1 MTDEDFVVFILT
13 HGRPDNVKR
22 YKTLKRFGYTGKI
35 YIIIDNEDRSADD
48 YYKNFENVVMFNK
61 EEVAKTFDE
70 GDNFGDR
77 RSIVYARNACFDIAK
92 ELGITYFVQF
102 DDDYTDFSYRFNGAL
117 SYNNEKRYID
127 GVEEVFQINK
137 LDNMFS
143 LILNYYKTIP
153 AKAIAISQN
162 GDWIGGKDSSWAKEL
177 KLKRKCM
184 NSFFCSTERPFKF
197 TGRIN
202 EDVNTYTN
210 LASQGDLFLTIP
222 NVSLKQTDTQSNKGG
237 MSDIYENQGTY
248 VKSFYSVM
256 FSPSS
261 VKVAPMGTLQRLHH
275 RVSWNNAIPVILNE
289 KHKRN
294 GTK

>member
-1 MTDEDFVVFILT
+1 MIGEDFAVFILT
-13 HGRPDNVKR
+13 HGRADNVKT

-35 YIIIDNEDRSADD
+35 YIIIDNEDKSADD

-77 RSIVYARNACFDIAK
+77 RSIVYARNACFEIAK

-102 DDDYTDFSYRFNGAL
+102 DDDYTDFSYRFDGEL
-117 SYNNEKRYID
+117 SYNKGRGYINNVD
-127 GVEEVFQINK
+127 DIFKAV
-137 LDNMFS
+137 LD
-143 LILNYYKTIP
+143 YYKTIP

-162 GDWIGGKDSSWAKEL
+162 GDWIGGHNSGWAKEL

-197 TGRIN
+197 KGRIN
-202 EDVNTYTN
+202 EDVNTYTSS
-210 LASQGDLFLTIP
+210 ASKGDLFLTIP
-222 NVSLKQTDTQSNKGG
+222 NVSLKQTDTQSTKGG
-237 MSDIYENQGTY
+237 MSDIYANQGTY

-261 VKVAPMGTLQRLHH
+261 VKVAMLNTERSRLHH
-275 RVSWNNAIPVILNE
+275 RVSWNNAIPKILNE
-289 KHKRN
+289 KHK
-294 GTK
+294 K

>member
-1 MTDEDFVVFILT
+1 MIDEDFAVFILT
-13 HGRPDNVKR
+13 HGRADNVKT

-35 YIIIDNEDRSADD
+35 YIIIDNEDKRADD

-102 DDDYTDFSYRFNGAL
+102 DDDYTDFSYRFDNKL
-117 SYNNEKRYID
+117 SYNKGRGYIKNVD
-127 GVEEVFQINK
+127 DIFKAV
-137 LDNMFS
+137 LD
-143 LILNYYKTIP
+143 YYKTIP
-153 AKAIAISQN
+153 AKTIALSQN
-162 GDWIGGKDSSWAKEL
+162 GDWIGGHNSNWAKEL

-184 NSFFCSTERPFKF
+184 NSFFCSTERPFEF

-202 EDVNTYTN
+202 EDVNTYTSS
-210 LASQGDLFLTIP
+210 ASKGDLFLTIP

-237 MSDIYENQGTY
+237 MSDIYANQGTY

-261 VKVAPMGTLQRLHH
+261 VKVAMLNTERSRLHH

-289 KHKRN
+289 KYRKN

>member
-1 MTDEDFVVFILT
+1 MIDEDFAVFILT
-13 HGRPDNVKR
+13 HGRADNVKT

-35 YIIIDNEDRSADD
+35 YIIIDNEDKSADD

-70 GDNFGDR
+70 GNNFGDR

-102 DDDYTDFSYRFNGAL
+102 DDDYTDFSYRFDNNL
-117 SYNNEKRYID
+117 SYNNAR
-127 GVEEVFQINK
+127 GFINK
-137 LDNMFS
+137 VDDVFIA
-143 LILNYYKTIP
+143 ILEYYKTIP

-162 GDWIGGKDSSWAKEL
+162 GDWIGGKDSSWSKEL

-197 TGRIN
+197 KGRIN
-202 EDVNTYTN
+202 EDVNTYTSS
-210 LASQGDLFLTIP
+210 ASKGDLFLTIP

-237 MSDIYENQGTY
+237 MSDIYASQGTY

-261 VKVAPMGTLQRLHH
+261 VKVAPMGTHQRLHH

>member
-1 MTDEDFVVFILT
+1 MIDEDFAVFILT
-13 HGRPDNVKR
+13 HGRADNVKT

-35 YIIIDNEDRSADD
+35 YIIIDNEDKSADD

-70 GDNFGDR
+70 GDNFRDR
-77 RSIVYARNACFDIAK
+77 RSIVYARNACFEIAK
-92 ELGITYFVQF
+92 ELGIKYFVQF
-102 DDDYTDFSYRFNGAL
+102 DDDYTDFSYRFNGEL
-117 SYNNEKRYID
+117 SYNKGRGYINNVD
-127 GVEEVFQINK
+127 DIFKAV
-137 LDNMFS
+137 LD
-143 LILNYYKTIP
+143 YYKTIP
-153 AKAIAISQN
+153 AKTIALSQN
-162 GDWIGGKDSSWAKEL
+162 GDWIGGHNSGWAKEL

-202 EDVNTYTN
+202 EDVNTYTS
-210 LASQGDLFLTIP
+210 LASKGDLFLTIP
-222 NVSLKQTDTQSNKGG
+222 NVSLKQTDTQSTKGG
-237 MSDIYENQGTY
+237 MSDIYANQGTY

-261 VKVAPMGTLQRLHH
+261 VKVAMLNTERSRLHH

-289 KHKRN
+289 KHK
-294 GTK
+294 K

>member
-1 MTDEDFVVFILT
+1 MIDEDFAVFILT
-13 HGRPDNVKR
+13 HGRADNVKT

-35 YIIIDNEDRSADD
+35 YIIIDNEDKSADD
-48 YYKNFENVVMFNK
+48 YYKNFENVVIFNK

-77 RSIVYARNACFDIAK
+77 RSIVYARNACFSIAK

-102 DDDYTDFSYRFNGAL
+102 DDDYTDFSYRFNGEL
-117 SYNNEKRYID
+117 SYNKGRGYINNVD
-127 GVEEVFQINK
+127 DIFKAV
-137 LDNMFS
+137 LD
-143 LILNYYKTIP
+143 YYKTIP
-153 AKAIAISQN
+153 AKTIALSQN
-162 GDWIGGKDSSWAKEL
+162 GDWIGGHNSGWAKEL

-197 TGRIN
+197 KGRIN
-202 EDVNTYTN
+202 EDVNTYTSS
-210 LASQGDLFLTIP
+210 ASKGDLFLTIP
-222 NVSLKQTDTQSNKGG
+222 NVSLKQTDTQSTKGG
-237 MSDIYENQGTY
+237 MSDIYANQGTY

-261 VKVAPMGTLQRLHH
+261 VKVAMLNTERSRLHH

-289 KHKRN
+289 KHK
-294 GTK
+294 K